1 MSFRQN
7 GQHRYGHVP
16 PQQYGG
22 QQPAQ
27 NVGLGLQRQ
36 SSFDNGDDARFFDNS
51 NGTQPPPA
59 QPSAYAQQNHYGS
72 QRSHG
77 GGQDELFLEGSG
89 RGHRSPERPH
99 YSPQPSQYT
108 NQYASGAP
116 QTPSTPSAY
125 NPQHFSRTQSQSQ
138 AHVQTPNYN
147 PQLYSS
153 QSVSSHH
160 QPYVPAAYQP
170 QQPPVPP
177 RPPAQSPYM
186 QGPSY
191 GTSPMP
197 QHSQTFNSPPLAQNQ
212 QANPYWSPQIP
223 QSQQYSAAPPLPSRA
238 PTQPA
243 YEPSYEPSYDPS
255 YGSSYTPSLP
265 APLPPKPV
273 QYSAPPA
280 TAPHT
285 TNGATYGSTNDYRA
299 HSNPTPYPAVTQIP
313 MGPSYSAAYD
323 DFGSDAFGGRTSR
336 PSSNSNP
343 PQPVPPE
350 HDGQNISQLRRHP
363 TGRALP
369 TAPVIEDT
377 DPYDDGQDRL
387 SAEVRAQEVMYKEI
401 EAAVGANV
409 VNRTQISQP
418 HAPMSGDLLDT
429 EFGDHPGSNGI
440 GAEARTPTAAQNS
453 DQMYIFE
460 DSDEAEAVSGVLALR
475 IADEAEANRSSMGS
489 FGLYS
494 QQKPPQETSQD
505 ASSDSDYAMGQDLG
519 IMGGGLYVPMAYGND
534 VAARNEMQDESRP
547 LPTPSDMRGREA
559 QTPVTASVLGGLT
572 DYSVPGGEAHHRFR
586 THDTGPENANLQGH
600 RNSFDEG
607 DEGSSLGSRVT
618 GDSRLSGRSGSDSPS
633 REEYPDIPYHPGIS
647 AYNRPLPAVPP
658 LSENRTP
665 QLLPAGSYRN
675 PQTQQQDPQRISQM
689 YPPDGPESY
698 ATQDLPNPGGQ
709 FVPRSA
715 SLTSHSSTPLIVPP
729 MRSRTD
735 AEERQARQRAQRGHG
750 VAVDG
755 FDAGTPQST
764 VPLDLPALPP
774 GRRKKATPENL
785 RSSDYKKC
793 IEPWA
798 LSSIA
803 EWIREMYCG
812 ESGDGEAD
820 LRVKSIQ
827 DLLVALFTHKV
838 PTMNT
843 ADAEVISAVVV
854 KDMLRAS
861 VLVEDE
867 EWVKFG
873 PGEVSGVLW
882 QMCGSGCYSPKV
894 HEHEIH
900 GRCYSHHCHRTLK
913 KINLHT
919 QKMAPAKRV
928 EPWHEFFKLTKAQI
942 DAADNKEVLRQNN
955 LHEII
960 MSEDKFMVQLDV
972 LRTIYRDELQ
982 AWQPP
987 IIGQA
992 KLPRFI
998 QQVFGRAEAVKNVN
1012 MNHLLAQLKYRQQD
1026 EGPWVTGFSSI
1037 FREWTRRASQVYLD
1051 YAASYPNAT
1060 YLVRREMEK
1069 NVLFRQFL
1077 DQAQSNKVS
1086 DRLGWDTYLF
1096 APLKRLQQYTL
1107 LLKEVNKHT
1116 YVDNE
1121 ERANLLIAIE
1131 EVDRMTLA
1139 CDEKVNEENKKIEMQ
1154 ELQTKL
1160 FMRPGFRRVDLHLDH
1175 LGRQLILQGDLQRPG
1190 TSRFNWLETR
1200 AILFDH
1206 YLVLAKAVVQRDST
1220 GQKNKEVFDISKQP
1234 IPMQLLVLEST
1245 NDDAVVK
1252 SKGLIV
1258 TTTRPAPSTSD
1269 SRISRTSTASDRPLL
1284 DHSSTSNS
1292 MTSISKVSSNAT
1304 ADGDARSM
1312 FPFRVKHLGSQEVHT
1327 LYAPTA
1333 QNRQEWCEKIMWAKE
1348 RHAASLFSQ
1357 NAEPFRLKV
1366 LADTAFATDPTQAG
1380 GRSVGIPVVGTP
1392 LDRAIKDIEREYG
1405 HARQSPVCR
1414 AQVNCA
1420 TAFSMY
1426 GKSMVAI
1433 GTDYGV
1439 YISEVNNPR
1448 GWTRSIQ
1455 SSRITQ
1461 IAVLEEF
1468 SVCLVLSDKAL
1479 IAYHLD
1485 SVVPVS
1491 NFPAPQHDSAR
1502 RAPQKISGSREV
1514 SFFATAK
1521 MKDRTLVFYKGRG
1534 NITTSSSSTFKVL
1547 EPVFQKSTEK
1557 RSKLFG
1563 RSKTGGGTTEFFRE
1577 FDEFY
1582 IPVECYGINLFHSYI
1597 AVCSVKGFELL
1608 TLDKKITM
1616 SIPDPNQPNIAT
1628 IAERL
1633 QGQKPL
1639 GMFRLSDA
1647 EFLLCYQDCGVYI
1660 DKHGEVSR
1668 SVVLEF
1674 VGKAKSAAMYGAYLI
1689 LFDTDFVEVRN
1700 AENGRLRQIIAG
1712 KDVRCLDYGVQG
1724 ASTMANRSLKVAMAH
1739 PEMANCQLVVELVL
1753 NEGQRE

>member
-36 SSFDNGDDARFFDNS
+36 SSFDNGDDAQFFDNA
-51 NGTQPPPA
+51 NGTRPPPA
-59 QPSAYAQQNHYGS
+59 QPNAYPQQSHYGS
-72 QRSHG
+72 QRASG
-77 GGQDELFLEGSG
+77 GGQDELYLDGTG
-89 RGHRSPERPH
+89 RGHRSPERQQ
-99 YSPQPSQYT
+99 YTPQPSQYT
-108 NQYASGAP
+108 NQMYAGQPGGVP
-116 QTPSTPSAY
+116 QTPSTPSTY
-125 NPQHFSRTQSQSQ
+125 NPQHFPRTQSQSQ
-138 AHVQTPNYN
+138 PHVTPSYT

-177 RPPAQSPYM
+177 RPPGQSPYM

-197 QHSQTFNSPPLAQNQ
+197 QHNQTFGGPPLAQNQ
-212 QANPYWSPQIP
+212 QASPYWSPQIP
-223 QSQQYSAAPPLPSRA
+223 QSQQYSAAPQLPARVPS
-238 PTQPA
+238 QPA
-243 YEPSYEPSYDPS
+243 YEPSYEPAYEPL
-255 YGSSYTPSLP
+255 YAPSLP
-265 APLPPKPV
+265 APLPPKPA

-280 TAPHT
+280 TASYPA
-285 TNGATYGSTNDYRA
+285 NGTTYGSTNDYRA
-299 HSNPTPYPAVTQIP
+299 QSTPSPYPPVTQMP
-313 MGPSYSAAYD
+313 LGPSYEAAYD
-323 DFGSDAFGGRTSR
+323 DFGPDAYGGRPSR

-343 PQPVPPE
+343 PPLEQDV
-350 HDGQNISQLRRHP
+350 QNVTSLRRHP
-363 TGRALP
+363 TGRPLP
-369 TAPVIEDT
+369 TAPAVEDT
-377 DPYDDGQDRL
+377 DPFDDDQDRL
-387 SAEVRAQEVMYKEI
+387 SAEARAQELMFQEI
-401 EAAVGANV
+401 EAAVGGNIAS
-409 VNRTQISQP
+409 RSQISQP
-418 HAPMSGDLLDT
+418 HAPMSGDLLDN
-429 EFGDHPGSNGI
+429 EFGDLPGSNGL
-440 GAEARTPTAAQNS
+440 GADARTPTAGQNS
-453 DQMYIFE
+453 EQMYEFE
-460 DSDEAEAVSGVLALR
+460 DSDEAEAVAGVEALR
-475 IADEAEANRSSMGS
+475 LANEADANRSSIGA

-494 QQKPPQETSQD
+494 QQQQVPQETSQG
-505 ASSDSDYAMGQDLG
+505 ASSDSDNYATGFDLSNL
-519 IMGGGLYVPMAYGND
+519 GGGPYVPMAYGND
-534 VAARNEMQDESRP
+534 IVSHAEMQDESRP
-547 LPTPSDMRGREA
+547 LPSTLEMRSQERHA
-559 QTPVTASVLGGLT
+559 PVAVAGLGGLT
-572 DYSVPGGEAHHRFR
+572 DYSIPSDDIHHPFP
-586 THDTGPENANLQGH
+586 DPVADIPSLPVH
-600 RNSFDEG
+600 RRSFDEG
-607 DEGSSLGSRVT
+607 DERSSLGSRMT
-618 GDSRLSGRSGSDSPS
+618 AGSRLSGRSGSDSPT
-633 REEYPDIPYHPGIS
+633 REEYADIPFDPGMAAASI
-647 AYNRPLPAVPP
+647 YNRPLPAVPP

-665 QLLPAGSYRN
+665 QLRPAGSYRN
-675 PQTQQQDPQRISQM
+675 PPTQQQDPQKTSQM
-689 YPPDGPESY
+689 YSPDGPES
-698 ATQDLPNPGGQ
+698 
-709 FVPRSA
+709 
-715 SLTSHSSTPLIVPP
+715 STPLVVPP

-735 AEERQARQRAQRGHG
+735 AEERQARQRALRGYTP
-750 VAVDG
+750 ALDG

-793 IEPWA
+793 REPWA
-798 LSSIA
+798 LSGIA
-803 EWIREMYCG
+803 DWIREMYCG
-812 ESGDGEAD
+812 ESGDGDAD

-854 KDMLRAS
+854 NDMLQAS

-873 PGEVSGVLW
+873 PGEISGVLW
-882 QMCGSGCYSPKV
+882 QMSGSGCYSPKV

-913 KINLHT
+913 KINLHA
-919 QKMAPAKRV
+919 QKMAPAKRA

-942 DAADNKEVLRQNN
+942 DAADSKEVLRQNN

-960 MSEDKFMVQLDV
+960 MSEDKFMVQVDV

-1012 MNHLLAQLKYRQQD
+1012 MNHLLAQLKYRQQE

-1037 FREWTRRASQVYLD
+1037 FREWKRRAHQVYLD

-1107 LLKEVNKHT
+1107 LLKEVLKHT

-1121 ERANLLIAIE
+1121 EKANLIIAIK
-1131 EVDRMTLA
+1131 EVDEMTKD

-1154 ELQTKL
+1154 ELQAKL
-1160 FMRPGFRRVDLHLDH
+1160 YMRPGFKRVDLHLDH
-1175 LGRQLILQGDLQRPG
+1175 LGRQLIMQGDLQRPG

-1206 YLVLAKAVVQRDST
+1206 YLVLAKAVSQRDSA
-1220 GQKNKEVFDISKQP
+1220 GLKNKEVFDVSKEP
-1234 IPMQLLVLEST
+1234 IPMQLLTLEST
-1245 NDDAVVK
+1245 NDEAVVK
-1252 SKGLIV
+1252 SKGLGSV
-1258 TTTRPAPSTSD
+1258 TTVTRSAASTSD
-1269 SRISRTSTASDRPLL
+1269 SRISRASTASDRPLL
-1284 DHSSTSNS
+1284 DHASTSTSLSS
-1292 MTSISKVSSNAT
+1292 MSKVSSNTT
-1304 ADGDARSM
+1304 AEGDARSM
-1312 FPFRVKHLGSQEVHT
+1312 FPFRIKHLGSQDVYT

-1333 QNRQEWCEKIMWAKE
+1333 QNRQEWCEKIMLAKE

-1366 LADTAFATDPTQAG
+1366 LADTAFLMDPAQVGSRSAG
-1380 GRSVGIPVVGTP
+1380 LTVAGTP

-1405 HARQSPVCR
+1405 HARVSPVCR

-1420 TAFSMY
+1420 TAFNIY
-1426 GKSMVAI
+1426 GKSMIAI

-1439 YISEVNNPR
+1439 FISEVNNPR

-1461 IAVLEEF
+1461 IAILEDF
-1468 SVCLVLSDKAL
+1468 SICLVISDKAL

-1514 SFFATAK
+1514 TFFATAR
-1521 MKDRTLVFYKGRG
+1521 MKDRTLVFYRGKGSLG
-1534 NITTSSSSTFKVL
+1534 NLSSSTFKVL
-1547 EPVFQKSTEK
+1547 EPVFQKSSEK
-1557 RSKLFG
+1557 KSKLFG
-1563 RSKTGGGTTEFFRE
+1563 RSKMGGGTTEFFRE

-1582 IPVECYGINLFHSYI
+1582 IPVECYGITLFHSYI
-1597 AVCSVKGFELL
+1597 AVCTQKGFELL

-1616 SIPDPNQPNIAT
+1616 SIPDPKQANIAA
-1628 IAERL
+1628 IFDRL
-1633 QGQKPL
+1633 KNQMPL

-1647 EFLLCYQDCGVYI
+1647 EFLLCYEDCGVYV

-1700 AENGRLRQIIAG
+1700 AENGRLRQIVAG

-1724 ASTMANRSLKVAMAH
+1724 ASTMARRSIKVAMAH
-1739 PEMANCQLVVELVL
+1739 PEMPNCQLVVELVL

>member
-22 QQPAQ
+22 QPPAQ
-27 NVGLGLQRQ
+27 NAGLGLQRQ
-36 SSFDNGDDARFFDNS
+36 SSFDNGDDAQFFDNT
-51 NGTQPPPA
+51 NGTQQPPA
-59 QPSAYAQQNHYGS
+59 QPNAYPQQNHYGS

-77 GGQDELFLEGSG
+77 GGQDELYLGGSG
-89 RGHRSPERPH
+89 RGHQSPERLQF
-99 YSPQPSQYT
+99 SPQPSQYA
-108 NQYASGAP
+108 NQMYGGGVP
-116 QTPSTPSAY
+116 QTPSTPTAY
-125 NPQHFSRTQSQSQ
+125 NPQLFPRTQSQSQ
-138 AHVQTPNYN
+138 THAQTPNYN

-153 QSVSSHH
+153 HSVSHH

-191 GTSPMP
+191 GTSPLP
-197 QHSQTFNSPPLAQNQ
+197 QHSQNFGSPPLAQNQ
-212 QANPYWSPQIP
+212 QASPYWSPQIP
-223 QSQQYSAAPPLPSRA
+223 QNQQYAATPQLPTR

-243 YEPSYEPSYDPS
+243 YEPSYEPAYEPS
-255 YGSSYTPSLP
+255 YNPSLP
-265 APLPPKPV
+265 APLPPKPA

-280 TAPHT
+280 TSGYPA
-285 TNGATYGSTNDYRA
+285 NGTSYGSTDEYRA
-299 HSNPTPYPAVTQIP
+299 QSNPSPYPAVTQMP
-313 MGPSYSAAYD
+313 MGPSYSASYD
-323 DFGSDAFGGRTSR
+323 AFGSDAYGGMSSR

-343 PQPVPPE
+343 PQPVE
-350 HDGQNISQLRRHP
+350 HDVQNISQLRRHP

-369 TAPVIEDT
+369 TAPAVEDT
-377 DPYDDGQDRL
+377 SPFDDDGDDSRL
-387 SAEVRAQEVMYKEI
+387 SAEARAQELMFQEI
-401 EAAVGANV
+401 EAAVG
-409 VNRTQISQP
+409 VNTSGRSQVGQP
-418 HAPMSGDLLDT
+418 HAPMSADLLDN
-429 EFGDHPGSNGI
+429 EFGGSNGLS
-440 GAEARTPTAAQNS
+440 ADARTPTAGHNS
-453 DQMYIFE
+453 EQMYEFD
-460 DSDEAEAVSGVLALR
+460 DSDEAEAASGVEALR
-475 IADEAEANRSSMGS
+475 IADEADANRSSTGA
-489 FGLYS
+489 FGVYP
-494 QQKPPQETSQD
+494 QQRPQEASQE
-505 ASSDSDYAMGQDLG
+505 ASSDSDNYAVGMDLG
-519 IMGGGLYVPMAYGND
+519 MLGGGLDVPMAYGND
-534 VAARNEMQDESRP
+534 IAARDEMQDQSRP
-547 LPTPSDMRGREA
+547 LPTPSDISRREA
-559 QTPVTASVLGGLT
+559 YAPPASSGLGGLT
-572 DYSVPGGEAHHRFR
+572 DYTIPNDDYIHPFP
-586 THDTGPENANLQGH
+586 DTIAEHPNLQGQH
-600 RNSFDEG
+600 RLSFDEG
-607 DEGSSLGSRVT
+607 DERSSLGSRMT
-618 GDSRLSGRSGSDSPS
+618 AESRLSGRSGSDSPL
-633 REEYPDIPYHPGIS
+633 REEYADIPFHPGMAPAS
-647 AYNRPLPAVPP
+647 ALNRPLPAVPS

-665 QLLPAGSYRN
+665 QLQPAGSYRN
-675 PQTQQQDPQRISQM
+675 PPNQQQDPQRVQQQM
-689 YPPDGPESY
+689 YPPDGPES
-698 ATQDLPNPGGQ
+698 
-709 FVPRSA
+709 
-715 SLTSHSSTPLIVPP
+715 STPLVVPP

-735 AEERQARQRAQRGHG
+735 AEERQARQRALRGHG
-750 VAVDG
+750 PALDG

-764 VPLDLPALPP
+764 TPLDLPSLPP

-793 IEPWA
+793 REPWA
-798 LSSIA
+798 LSGIA
-803 EWIREMYCG
+803 DWIREMCSG
-812 ESGDGEAD
+812 ESGEGEAD
-820 LRVKSIQ
+820 LRVKTVQ

-854 KDMLRAS
+854 RDMLQAS
-861 VLVEDE
+861 VLIEDE

-873 PGEVSGVLW
+873 PGEISGVLW
-882 QMCGSGCYSPKV
+882 QMSGSGCYAPKV
-894 HEHEIH
+894 HEHEMH

-913 KINLHT
+913 KINLHA
-919 QKMAPAKRV
+919 QKMAPAKRA

-942 DAADNKEVLRQNN
+942 DAADSKEVLRQNN

-1012 MNHLLAQLKYRQQD
+1012 MNHLLAQLKYRQQ
-1026 EGPWVTGFSSI
+1026 EQGPWVQGFSSI
-1037 FREWTRRASQVYLD
+1037 FREWTRRAAQVYLD

-1107 LLKEVNKHT
+1107 LLKEVLKHT
-1116 YVDNE
+1116 YVDSE
-1121 ERANLLIAIE
+1121 EKTNLRIAIK
-1131 EVDRMTLA
+1131 EVDKMTQA

-1160 FMRPGFRRVDLHLDH
+1160 FMRPGFKRVELHLDH

-1190 TSRFNWLETR
+1190 SSRFNWLETR

-1206 YLVLAKAVVQRDST
+1206 YLVLAKLVTHRDSA
-1220 GQKNKEVFDISKQP
+1220 GQKSKEVFDISKPP

-1252 SKGLIV
+1252 TKGLGTV
-1258 TTTRPAPSTSD
+1258 TTVTRSAPSISESKTS
-1269 SRISRTSTASDRPLL
+1269 RASTASDRPQL
-1284 DHSSTSNS
+1284 DHTSTNTSLSS
-1292 MTSISKVSSNAT
+1292 MSKVSSNNI

-1312 FPFRVKHLGSQEVHT
+1312 FPFRVKHLGSQDMYT

-1348 RHAASLFSQ
+1348 RHAASLFAQ

-1366 LADTAFATDPTQAG
+1366 LADTAFAVDPTQV
-1380 GRSVGIPVVGTP
+1380 GRSIGMSVVGTP

-1414 AQVNCA
+1414 AQVNCS
-1420 TAFSMY
+1420 TAFSIY

-1461 IAVLEEF
+1461 IAVLEDF
-1468 SVCLVLSDKAL
+1468 SICLVIADKAL

-1502 RAPQKISGSREV
+1502 RAPQRISGSREV
-1514 SFFATAK
+1514 SFFATAR
-1521 MKDRTLVFYKGRG
+1521 MKDRTLVFYKCRG
-1534 NITTSSSSTFKVL
+1534 NMATSSSSTFKVL
-1547 EPVFQKSTEK
+1547 EPVFQKSSEK
-1557 RSKLFG
+1557 KSKLFG
-1563 RSKTGGGTTEFFRE
+1563 RSKMGGGATEFFRE

-1582 IPVECYGINLFHSYI
+1582 VPVECYGINLFHSYI
-1597 AVCSVKGFELL
+1597 AVCTIKGFELL
-1608 TLDKKITM
+1608 TLDKKVTM
-1616 SIPDPNQPNIAT
+1616 SIPDPNQSNIAT
-1628 IAERL
+1628 IFERL

-1724 ASTMANRSLKVAMAH
+1724 ASTMANRSIKVAMAH

>member
-27 NVGLGLQRQ
+27 NAGLGLQRQ
-36 SSFDNGDDARFFDNS
+36 SSFDNGDDAQFFDNT
-51 NGTQPPPA
+51 NGTRPPPA
-59 QPSAYAQQNHYGS
+59 QPNAYAQQNHYGS

-77 GGQDELFLEGSG
+77 GGQDELYLDGSG
-89 RGHRSPERPH
+89 RGHRSPERPP

-108 NQYASGAP
+108 NQMYAGQGGGVP

-125 NPQHFSRTQSQSQ
+125 NPQHFPRTQSQSQ

-160 QPYVPAAYQP
+160 HPYVPAAYQT
-170 QQPPVPP
+170 QLPPVPP

-186 QGPSY
+186 QQGPSY
-191 GTSPMP
+191 GASPIP
-197 QHSQTFNSPPLAQNQ
+197 QQNQTFNSPPI
-212 QANPYWSPQIP
+212 QASPYWSPQIP
-223 QSQQYSAAPPLPSRA
+223 QSQQYGAAPQVPNRV

-243 YEPSYEPSYDPS
+243 YETSYEPAYEP
-255 YGSSYTPSLP
+255 SYTPSLP
-265 APLPPKPV
+265 APLPPKPA
-273 QYSAPPA
+273 QYSAPPP
-280 TAPHT
+280 APT
-285 TNGATYGSTNDYRA
+285 YPANGTTYGSTNDYRA
-299 HSNPTPYPAVTQIP
+299 QSNPSPYPAVTQMP

-323 DFGSDAFGGRTSR
+323 DFGADAYGGRPSR
-336 PSSNSNP
+336 ASSNSNP
-343 PQPVPPE
+343 PQPVPVE
-350 HDGQNISQLRRHP
+350 NDVQHISQLRRHP

-369 TAPVIEDT
+369 TAPAIEDT
-377 DPYDDGQDRL
+377 DPFDDDQDRL
-387 SAEVRAQEVMYKEI
+387 STEARAQELMFQEI
-401 EAAVGANV
+401 EAAIGAST

-418 HAPMSGDLLDT
+418 HAPMSGDLLDN
-429 EFGDHPGSNGI
+429 EFGDHPNGLGS
-440 GAEARTPTAAQNS
+440 EARTPTAGQTS
-453 DQMYIFE
+453 EQMYEFE
-460 DSDEAEAVSGVLALR
+460 DSDEAEAASGVLALKL
-475 IADEAEANRSSMGS
+475 AEEEEANQANRGSMGS

-494 QQKPPQETSQD
+494 QQRPQEASQD
-505 ASSDSDYAMGQDLG
+505 ASSDSDNYAVGMDLT
-519 IMGGGLYVPMAYGND
+519 MLGGGLNVPMSYGND
-534 VAARNEMQDESRP
+534 IAVRDEMQDESRP
-547 LPTPSDMRGREA
+547 LPDMRGREA
-559 QTPVTASVLGGLT
+559 YPPPTASVLGGLT
-572 DYSVPGGEAHHRFR
+572 YHHIPSDDIHHPFPP
-586 THDTGPENANLQGH
+586 THDPGAEIPALQQQH
-600 RNSFDEG
+600 RRSFDEG
-607 DEGSSLGSRVT
+607 DERSSLGSRLT
-618 GDSRLSGRSGSDSPS
+618 TESRLSGRSGSDSPS
-633 REEYPDIPYHPGIS
+633 REEFPDIPYHPGIS
-647 AYNRPLPAVPP
+647 AASAHNRPLPAVPS

-675 PQTQQQDPQRISQM
+675 PPNQQQDPQRTSQM

-698 ATQDLPNPGGQ
+698 ATQDLLNPGGQ

-715 SLTSHSSTPLIVPP
+715 SLTSHSSTPLVVPP

-735 AEERQARQRAQRGHG
+735 AEERQARQRALRGHG
-750 VAVDG
+750 VDG

-764 VPLDLPALPP
+764 TPLDLPALPP

-793 IEPWA
+793 REPWA
-798 LSSIA
+798 LSGIA
-803 EWIREMYCG
+803 DWIREMYCG

-854 KDMLRAS
+854 NDMLQAS

-873 PGEVSGVLW
+873 PGEISGVLW
-882 QMCGSGCYSPKV
+882 QMSGSGCYSPKV

-913 KINLHT
+913 KINLHA
-919 QKMAPAKRV
+919 QKMAPAKRA
-928 EPWHEFFKLTKAQI
+928 EPWHEFFKLTKLQI
-942 DAADNKEVLRQNN
+942 DAADSKEVLRQNN

-987 IIGQA
+987 IIGQV

-1012 MNHLLAQLKYRQQD
+1012 MNHLLAQLKYRQQE

-1037 FREWTRRASQVYLD
+1037 FREWKRRASQVYLD

-1107 LLKEVNKHT
+1107 LLKEVLKHT
-1116 YVDNE
+1116 YVDSE
-1121 ERANLLIAIE
+1121 EKSNLIIAIR
-1131 EVDRMTLA
+1131 EVDDMTLA

-1190 TSRFNWLETR
+1190 SSRFNWLETR

-1206 YLVLAKAVVQRDST
+1206 YLVLAKAVVQRDSS
-1220 GQKNKEVFDISKQP
+1220 GLKNKEVFDISKQP

-1245 NDDAVVK
+1245 NDEAVVK
-1252 SKGLIV
+1252 SKGLGSV
-1258 TTTRPAPSTSD
+1258 TTVTRSAPSTSD
-1269 SRISRTSTASDRPLL
+1269 SRITRASTASDRPPL
-1284 DHSSTSNS
+1284 DHASTNTSLSS
-1292 MTSISKVSSNAT
+1292 MSKVSSNT
-1304 ADGDARSM
+1304 TGEFDARSM
-1312 FPFRVKHLGSQEVHT
+1312 FPFRIKHLGSQEVHT
-1327 LYAPTA
+1327 LYAPSA

-1366 LADTAFATDPTQAG
+1366 LADTAFAIDPMQAG
-1380 GRSVGIPVVGTP
+1380 GRSSAGIPVVGTP

-1414 AQVNCA
+1414 TQVNCA
-1420 TAFSMY
+1420 TAFAMY

-1433 GTDYGV
+1433 GADNGV

-1455 SSRITQ
+1455 ASRITQ
-1461 IAVLEEF
+1461 IAVLEDF
-1468 SVCLVLSDKAL
+1468 SICLVLSDKSL

-1514 SFFATAK
+1514 SFFATAR

-1534 NITTSSSSTFKVL
+1534 NIATSSSSTFKVL
-1547 EPVFQKSTEK
+1547 EPVFQKSSEK
-1557 RSKLFG
+1557 KSKLFG

-1582 IPVECYGINLFHSYI
+1582 IPVECFGINLFHSYI
-1597 AVCSVKGFELL
+1597 AVCTIKGFELL

-1616 SIPDPNQPNIAT
+1616 SIPDPNQPNIAS
-1628 IAERL
+1628 IADRL
-1633 QGQKPL
+1633 KDQKPL

-1674 VGKAKSAAMYGAYLI
+1674 VGKAKSAAMFGAYLI
-1689 LFDTDFVEVRN
+1689 LFDTDFVEVSGLRGAGREYDGEEV
-1700 AENGRLRQIIAG
+1700 AEGG
-1712 KDVRCLDYGVQG
+1712 DG
-1724 ASTMANRSLKVAMAH
+1724 ASGDG
-1739 PEMANCQLVVELVL
+1739 ELSAGCGV
-1753 NEGQRE
+1753 GA

>member
-1 MSFRQN
+1 MQQADGEAGSVDGHETPHTSKLSPTKMSFRQN

-16 PQQYGG
+16 PQQYGN

-36 SSFDNGDDARFFDNS
+36 SSFDNGDDAQFFDNT
-51 NGTQPPPA
+51 NGTRQPQA
-59 QPSAYAQQNHYGS
+59 QPNAYPQQNHYGS
-72 QRSHG
+72 QRAPG
-77 GGQDELFLEGSG
+77 GGQDELYLDGSG
-89 RGHRSPERPH
+89 RGHRSPERPQ

-108 NQYASGAP
+108 NQTYAGGVP

-125 NPQHFSRTQSQSQ
+125 NPQHFPRTQSQSH
-138 AHVQTPNYN
+138 AHVQTPSYN

-212 QANPYWSPQIP
+212 HASPYWSPQIP
-223 QSQQYSAAPPLPSRA
+223 QSQQYNAPPQLPSRV

-243 YEPSYEPSYDPS
+243 YEPSYEPSYEPA
-255 YGSSYTPSLP
+255 YEPSYTPSLP

-273 QYSAPPA
+273 QYSAPPMTPSYA
-280 TAPHT
+280 
-285 TNGATYGSTNDYRA
+285 TNGATYGSSNDYRA
-299 HSNPTPYPAVTQIP
+299 QSNPSPYAAVTQMP
-313 MGPSYSAAYD
+313 MGPSYSASYD
-323 DFGSDAFGGRTSR
+323 EFGSDAFGTRPSR

-343 PQPVPPE
+343 PQPVPVE
-350 HDGQNISQLRRHP
+350 HDVQNISQLRRHP

-369 TAPVIEDT
+369 TAPAVEDT
-377 DPYDDGQDRL
+377 YPYDDGQDRL
-387 SAEVRAQEVMYKEI
+387 SAEARAQDLMFQEI

-409 VNRTQISQP
+409 VSRPQISQP
-418 HAPMSGDLLDT
+418 HAPMSGDLLDN
-429 EFGDHPGSNGI
+429 EFGDHPGSNGL
-440 GAEARTPTAAQNS
+440 GADARTPTAGQNS
-453 DQMYIFE
+453 EQMYEFE
-460 DSDEAEAVSGVLALR
+460 DSDEAEAASGVEALR
-475 IADEAEANRSSMGS
+475 IANEADANRTSIGT
-489 FGLYS
+489 FGLYP
-494 QQKPPQETSQD
+494 QQRPQETSHD
-505 ASSDSDYAMGQDLG
+505 ASSDSDNYAVGMDIGML
-519 IMGGGLYVPMAYGND
+519 GGGIDVSMKYGGD
-534 VAARNEMQDESRP
+534 IAARDEMQDQSRP
-547 LPTPSDMRGREA
+547 LPTPSDMRGRDA
-559 QTPVTASVLGGLT
+559 NVPAPASGLGGLT
-572 DYSVPGGEAHHRFR
+572 HYPPIPSDDIHHPFPPAHDPGAE
-586 THDTGPENANLQGH
+586 PPNLQGH
-600 RNSFDEG
+600 RLSFDEG
-607 DEGSSLGSRVT
+607 DERSSLGSRMT

-675 PQTQQQDPQRISQM
+675 PPSQQQDLQRVPHM

-698 ATQDLPNPGGQ
+698 ATQDLLNPGGQ

-715 SLTSHSSTPLIVPP
+715 SLTSHSSTPLVVPP

-735 AEERQARQRAQRGHG
+735 AEERQARQRALRGHG
-750 VAVDG
+750 AAVDG

-793 IEPWA
+793 REPWA
-798 LSSIA
+798 LSGIA
-803 EWIREMYCG
+803 DWIREMYCG

-854 KDMLRAS
+854 NDMLQAS

-873 PGEVSGVLW
+873 PGEISGVLW
-882 QMCGSGCYSPKV
+882 QMSGSGCYSPKV

-913 KINLHT
+913 KINLHA
-919 QKMAPAKRV
+919 QKMAPAKRA

-1012 MNHLLAQLKYRQQD
+1012 MNHLLAQLKYRQQE

-1037 FREWTRRASQVYLD
+1037 FREWKRRASQVYLD

-1077 DQAQSNKVS
+1077 DQAQNNKVS

-1107 LLKEVNKHT
+1107 LLKEVLKHT
-1116 YVDNE
+1116 YVDSE
-1121 ERANLLIAIE
+1121 EKTNLIIAIK
-1131 EVDRMTLA
+1131 EVDEMTLA
-1139 CDEKVNEENKKIEMQ
+1139 VDEKVNEENKKIEMQ

-1206 YLVLAKAVVQRDST
+1206 YLVLAKAVVQRDSS
-1220 GQKNKEVFDISKQP
+1220 GQKNKEVFDISKQE
-1234 IPMQLLVLEST
+1234 I
-1245 NDDAVVK
+1245 
-1252 SKGLIV
+1252 
-1258 TTTRPAPSTSD
+1258 
-1269 SRISRTSTASDRPLL
+1269 
-1284 DHSSTSNS
+1284 
-1292 MTSISKVSSNAT
+1292 
-1304 ADGDARSM
+1304 
-1312 FPFRVKHLGSQEVHT
+1312 
-1327 LYAPTA
+1327 
-1333 QNRQEWCEKIMWAKE
+1333 
-1348 RHAASLFSQ
+1348 
-1357 NAEPFRLKV
+1357 
-1366 LADTAFATDPTQAG
+1366 
-1380 GRSVGIPVVGTP
+1380 GR
-1392 LDRAIKDIEREYG
+1392 
-1405 HARQSPVCR
+1405 
-1414 AQVNCA
+1414 
-1420 TAFSMY
+1420 
-1426 GKSMVAI
+1426 
-1433 GTDYGV
+1433 
-1439 YISEVNNPR
+1439 
-1448 GWTRSIQ
+1448 
-1455 SSRITQ
+1455 
-1461 IAVLEEF
+1461 
-1468 SVCLVLSDKAL
+1468 
-1479 IAYHLD
+1479 
-1485 SVVPVS
+1485 
-1491 NFPAPQHDSAR
+1491 
-1502 RAPQKISGSREV
+1502 
-1514 SFFATAK
+1514 
-1521 MKDRTLVFYKGRG
+1521 
-1534 NITTSSSSTFKVL
+1534 
-1547 EPVFQKSTEK
+1547 
-1557 RSKLFG
+1557 
-1563 RSKTGGGTTEFFRE
+1563 
-1577 FDEFY
+1577 
-1582 IPVECYGINLFHSYI
+1582 
-1597 AVCSVKGFELL
+1597 
-1608 TLDKKITM
+1608 
-1616 SIPDPNQPNIAT
+1616 
-1628 IAERL
+1628 
-1633 QGQKPL
+1633 
-1639 GMFRLSDA
+1639 
-1647 EFLLCYQDCGVYI
+1647 
-1660 DKHGEVSR
+1660 
-1668 SVVLEF
+1668 
-1674 VGKAKSAAMYGAYLI
+1674 
-1689 LFDTDFVEVRN
+1689 
-1700 AENGRLRQIIAG
+1700 
-1712 KDVRCLDYGVQG
+1712 
-1724 ASTMANRSLKVAMAH
+1724 AH
-1739 PEMANCQLVVELVL
+1739 V
-1753 NEGQRE
+1753 